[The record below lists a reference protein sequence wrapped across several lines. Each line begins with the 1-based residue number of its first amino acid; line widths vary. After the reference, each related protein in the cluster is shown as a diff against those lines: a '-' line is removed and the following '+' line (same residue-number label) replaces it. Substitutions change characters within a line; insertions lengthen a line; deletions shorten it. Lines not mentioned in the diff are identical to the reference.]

1 MKKIIL
7 LAAMAMLCGFGA
19 KAQKVVF
26 DDEIYT
32 VISNAPEFPG
42 GADSMYAFISR
53 NIKYPEEALKNNIS
67 GNVYVTFVVEKDGQ
81 ITSTRLLRDIGGG
94 CGQEALRVVRSMP
107 KWKPGTTYQDE
118 PKRVQFNLPLVFTLP

>member
-7 LAAMAMLCGFGA
+7 LVAMSMFCGFGA

-32 VISNAPEFPG
+32 VIEVAPEFPG
-42 GADSMYAFISR
+42 GVDSMYAFISR
-53 NIKYPEEALKNNIS
+53 NIKYPEEALKNNVS

-81 ITSTRLLRDIGGG
+81 ITSTRLLRDIGAG

-107 KWKPGTTYQDE
+107 KWKPGTSQGK
-118 PKRVQFNLPLVFTLP
+118 PKRVQFNLPFVFTLP

>member
-1 MKKIIL
+1 MKKLIL
-7 LAAMAMLCGFGA
+7 LAAIAMLCGFGA
-19 KAQKVVF
+19 KAQNVVF

-32 VISNAPEFPG
+32 VIEVAPEFPG
-42 GADSMYAFISR
+42 GVDSMYAFISR

-81 ITSTRLLRDIGGG
+81 ITSTRLLRDIGAG

-107 KWKPGTTYQDE
+107 KWKPGTSQGK
-118 PKRVQFNLPLVFTLP
+118 PKRVQFNLPFVFTLP